1 MVVLR
6 EILDRC
12 SFSLRVFTPVSL
24 SFKQMWAQQI
34 SQVSSSDPRS
44 DYVSSKTNVRKA
56 VVKHSKTIFYFNFQ
70 CSLDLLM

>member
-24 SFKQMWAQQI
+24 SFIQMWAQQI

-44 DYVSSKTNVRKA
+44 DYVSSCNKKANVRKA
-56 VVKHSKTIFYFNFQ
+56 VVKQYFISTFNAV
-70 CSLDLLM
+70 